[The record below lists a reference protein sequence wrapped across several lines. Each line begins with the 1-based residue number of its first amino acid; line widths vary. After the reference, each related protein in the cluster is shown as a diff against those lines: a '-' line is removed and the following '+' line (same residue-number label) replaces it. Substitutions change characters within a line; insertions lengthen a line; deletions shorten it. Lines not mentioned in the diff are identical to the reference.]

1 MKKESKSKR
10 KKSSYQQK
18 KQITYLVF
26 LIPFLVGFFLLF
38 LGIYINSL
46 RFSFCDIEMLGADG
60 FALHFTGIENY
71 KFALFTDPDYVGN
84 LRSSVISMLRDVI
97 MAILYSLMIAVVLNS
112 KMKGRTVFRAIFF
125 IPVILATGFVTRADE
140 YAAVFSSQWSAVGGS
155 AETVTTVANGL
166 ISSREIK
173 NLLMN
178 LSFSPQLTSFV
189 ISAVDGIFNIVN
201 ISGVQ
206 MLIFLAGLQ
215 SISPAIYEAADID
228 GASSWESF
236 WMITFP
242 MISPIIL
249 VNVIYTVVD
258 SMTRT
263 SNVIMKQIQE
273 KSFSSNSMGT
283 ASAMAWLYFL
293 ITAVLI
299 GLFAFVFSRYVYY
312 QQKD

>member
-1 MKKESKSKR
+1 MKKEGKKKR
-10 KKSSYQQK
+10 KKSSYEQK
-18 KQITYLVF
+18 KQMTYLIF
-26 LIPFLVGFFLLF
+26 LTPFLAGFFLLF

-60 FALHFTGIENY
+60 FALHFTGLSNY
-71 KFALFTDPDYVGN
+71 KFALLTDPDYVSN
-84 LRSSVISMLRDVI
+84 LRSSVISMFRDVI

-112 KMKGRTVFRAIFF
+112 RMKGRTAFRAIFF

-140 YAAVFSSQWSAVGGS
+140 YATVFSSQWSAVG
-155 AETVTTVANGL
+155 ADETVANVANGL
-166 ISSREIK
+166 ISSKEISS
-173 NLLMN
+173 LLMN
-178 LSFSPQLTSFV
+178 LSFSPQLTGFV

-228 GASSWESF
+228 GASGWEAF
-236 WMITFP
+236 WMVTFP

-249 VNVIYTVVD
+249 VNVVYTVVD
-258 SMTRT
+258 SMTRS

-273 KSFSSNSMGT
+273 LSFRSNSMGA
-283 ASAMAWLYFL
+283 ASAMAWMYFVV
-293 ITAVLI
+293 TAVLT
-299 GLFAFVFSRYVYY
+299 GLLVLVFSRYVYY
-312 QQKD
+312 QQKE